1 MRLTTVSALLSVA
14 AAHSI
19 DTSLETYSNLLSA
32 RGTCKR
38 SISCILNVE
47 VMEGPF
53 YVAEPLVRSSIV
65 EDREGAPLNLQI
77 EVLDVRTCE
86 PVNDVYVD
94 IWHADAGGVYSG
106 WATGESLT
114 PFDAFPASSD
124 DSSVFDLTTYHHD
137 TSLKKRGIP
146 VESSRW
152 LRGVQR
158 THKGKVE
165 FDTIVPGW
173 YNGRADH
180 IHLRIHS
187 SNATVVDGHLLG
199 GTVSHTGQL
208 FFDDDFVDSIRS
220 DVAPYNTRDSK
231 PKLNKDDSL
240 FRDLRGEEQ
249 LVKIK
254 EVSDGAFSGKI
265 VVGIDPSKV
274 QPPSKGPG
282 GPPGHGPP
290 GHGPPGRGGPPGHG
304 PPGRGGPPDHRE
316 EGDSPDGTH
325 PRLQNAVIGVF
336 VVLIV
341 GAGVGYF
348 WRKRSRAGY
357 ESIRDERDI

>member
-1 MRLTTVSALLSVA
+1 MRLSTISALLYVA

-65 EDREGAPLNLQI
+65 EDREGAPLSLEI

-86 PVNDVYVD
+86 PADGVYVD

-106 WATGESLT
+106 WATGDSLQ

-124 DSSVFDLTTYHHD
+124 DSSVFDLTTYNHD
-137 TSLKKRGIP
+137 AGLKKRGIP
-146 VESSRW
+146 VEDSRW

-158 THKGKVE
+158 TRHGKVE
-165 FDTIVPGW
+165 FETIVPGW

-180 IHLRIHS
+180 IHLRIHASNS
-187 SNATVVDGHLLG
+187 SVVDGHLLG
-199 GTVSHTGQL
+199 GPVSHTGQL
-208 FFDDDFVDSIRS
+208 FFDDSFVDSIRS
-220 DVAPYNTRDSK
+220 DVAPYNTRNTK
-231 PKLNKDDSL
+231 PKLNMDDSL

-249 LVKIK
+249 LVKISK
-254 EVSDGAFSGKI
+254 KSDGTFTGKI

-290 GHGPPGRGGPPGHG
+290 GRGPPGHGPPGHG
-304 PPGRGGPPDHRE
+304 PPGRGGPPDHK
-316 EGDSPDGTH
+316 DKDNVDGTH
-325 PRLQNAVIGVF
+325 PILQNAIMVVF

-341 GAGVGYF
+341 GAGVWLIRWY
-348 WRKRSRAGY
+348 RSSRAGY
-357 ESIRDERDI
+357 ETISDEQ